1 MNPTLLGFIAFAP
14 LLTVG
19 VLLVGFRWPAKL
31 AMPAGFI
38 VTLLVTL
45 FVWQIAPLQVVAASG
60 RGLVIACELLLIVFG
75 ALLLLNTLE
84 QSGGLQTIRLSFR
97 HLNPDRRVQVIII
110 AWLFGSFIEGAAGFG
125 SPAAVCVPL
134 LVGLGFPAYA
144 AVIFG
149 MMIQSTPVSFGA
161 VGTPILV
168 GVKTGL
174 GPELGS
180 DPELIQVIGMKV
192 AMVHGLIGTWLPLA
206 LVSVMTRFFGQE
218 KSWRRGLEV
227 WPFALFSGL
236 AMTLPY
242 FLVAWFLGPEF
253 PSLVGGFVGLC
264 LVVLVARRG
273 WLVPRGEPWDFKPRS
288 EWPADWKCILD
299 VSEKEIPG
307 RPSPFMAW
315 LPYLMVA
322 VLLVLTRLPDLPLK
336 GWLGAVGFKFED
348 VFGTGVEI
356 SSKPLYLPG
365 FLFIVVSF
373 LTWWLHRIP
382 AAQYA
387 QAWKA
392 SGMTLLS
399 AAVVLVWTVPMVQLL
414 INSSGGGHDYDAMP
428 QTMATAIA
436 EITGSSWTW
445 FSPWVGG
452 LGASIAGSNTIS
464 NMTFSG
470 FQYETA
476 LAIGVAPTWM
486 VALQAVGG
494 AAGNMIC
501 IHNIVSASAVIGWVG
516 REGQVIRFT
525 LIPFAI
531 YAFLA
536 AAIVQAMLLVG
547 FMS

>member
-1 MNPTLLGFIAFAP
+1 MSPMLLGLIAFAP

-19 VLLVGFRWPAKL
+19 VLLVGFRFPARI
-31 AMPAGFI
+31 AMPAGFGM
-38 VTLLVTL
+38 TLLLTL
-45 FVWQIAPLQVVAASG
+45 FVWQIGPLQVIAASG
-60 RGLVIACELLLIVFG
+60 RGLVIACHLLLIVFG

-110 AWLFGSFIEGAAGFG
+110 AWLFGSFIEGASGFG

-144 AVIFG
+144 AVVVG

-168 GVKTGL
+168 GVSKGL
-174 GPELGS
+174 GPEIGS
-180 DPELIQVIGMKV
+180 DPGVIHEIGMKV
-192 AMVHGLIGTWLPLA
+192 AMVHAVIGTWLPLA
-206 LVSVMTRFFGQE
+206 LVSVMTRFFGRE
-218 KSWRRGLEV
+218 KTWRRGLEI
-227 WPFALFSGL
+227 WPFALFSGV

-264 LVVLVARRG
+264 LVVGVARMG
-273 WLVPRGEPWDFKPRS
+273 WLVPQGQPWDFRPRS
-288 EWPADWKCILD
+288 EWPEDWKCVLD
-299 VSEKEIPG
+299 VSEKEIPH
-307 RPSPFMAW
+307 RPSVIMAW
-315 LPYLMVA
+315 LPYLIVA

-336 GWLGAVGFKFED
+336 GWLTAVGFKLEN
-348 VFGTGVEI
+348 VLGTGVEI
-356 SSKPLYLPG
+356 SSQPLYLPG
-365 FLFIVVSF
+365 FLFVVVSF
-373 LTWWLHRIP
+373 LTWGLHRIP
-382 AAQYA
+382 AANYVR
-387 QAWKA
+387 AWKS
-392 SGMTLLS
+392 SGKTLLS
-399 AAVVLVWTVPMVQLL
+399 AAVVLVWAVPMVQLL
-414 INSSGGGHDYDAMP
+414 INSGGGGHGYDAIP
-428 QTMATAIA
+428 QAMAKAIA
-436 EITGSSWTW
+436 EITGASWTW

-476 LAIGVAPTWM
+476 IAIGVAPTWM

-531 YAFLA
+531 YALLA
-536 AAIVQAMLLVG
+536 AAIVQCLLLIG